1 MTKYVIGTVSGLD
14 VPLTPRSAGT
24 RSMSAYLT
32 GLTMEELQKLRDEVL
47 DATVEDIR
55 SLAPYISAVLEK
67 GSLCVVGNEEKINAE
82 AALFD
87 KVSSV

>member
-1 MTKYVIGTVSGLD
+1 M
-14 VPLTPRSAGT
+14 
-24 RSMSAYLT
+24 
-32 GLTMEELQKLRDEVL
+32 
-47 DATVEDIR
+47 
-55 SLAPYISAVLEK
+55 LAPYISAVLEK